1 MMADDL
7 AAIFLVI
14 GHRLMLT
21 TRDAHKAAVAF
32 RLARSRH
39 PAAEIYFGIDGY
51 DDDPRPL
58 WHIPE
63 VPSYVAEW
71 ARLSGIDTLAAA
83 SAVPWLHRRESMA
96 LLANCGALGLV
107 PVDQVEAAIGEKP

>member
-1 MMADDL
+1 MTVEDYNS
-7 AAIFLVI
+7 IFLVI
-14 GHRLMLT
+14 GHRLQLNL
-21 TRDAHKAAVAF
+21 REAHKAAVAF
-32 RLARSRH
+32 RLARARY

-71 ARLSGIDTLAAA
+71 ARLAGIDTLAAA
-83 SAVPWLHRRESMA
+83 TAVPWVSRRESIA

-107 PVDQVEAAIGEKP
+107 PIDEVEAAIEMKR

>member
-1 MMADDL
+1 MTDDGYKS
-7 AAIFLVI
+7 IFLII

-39 PAAEIYFGIDGY
+39 PAAEIYFGLDGF

-71 ARLSGIDTLAAA
+71 ARLSGVDTLAKA
-83 SAVPWLHRRESMA
+83 SAVPWVSRRESIA

-107 PVDQVEAAIGEKP
+107 PIDEVEAAIREKP